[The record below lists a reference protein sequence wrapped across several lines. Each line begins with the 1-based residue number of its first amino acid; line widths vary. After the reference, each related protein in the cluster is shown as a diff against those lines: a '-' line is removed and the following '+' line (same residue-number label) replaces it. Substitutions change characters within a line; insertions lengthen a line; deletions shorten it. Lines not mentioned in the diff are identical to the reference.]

1 MSKHTQNSQNSTSRN
16 NQSTSISLTASSRP
30 RPTWVNDSVNLPS
43 SYRVTMESA
52 DPRIDFDSNSR
63 R

>member
-1 MSKHTQNSQNSTSRN
+1 MSRHTQNSQS
-16 NQSTSISLTASSRP
+16 SISKNNSQQASTTSSNRP
-30 RPTWVNDSVNLPS
+30 RPSWVSDSVNLPS

-52 DPRIDFDSNSR
+52 DPRVDLDSSYR